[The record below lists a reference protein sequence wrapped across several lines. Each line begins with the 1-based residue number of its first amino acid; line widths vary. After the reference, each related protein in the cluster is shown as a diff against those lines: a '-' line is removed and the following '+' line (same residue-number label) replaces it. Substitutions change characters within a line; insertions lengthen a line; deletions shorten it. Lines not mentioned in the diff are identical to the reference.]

1 MLPPDSMQAL
11 SRSTVARRPGMLYS
25 LRQRLPRQDIAML
38 PRLPANIQTPAYVLD
53 VAALK
58 RNLATA
64 ARIKREAGIKVL
76 LATKAWAM
84 PAAFPLMRDT
94 LDGTTASGEQEA
106 RLGREEFGKEVHV
119 YAPAYGPGEVERL
132 VGIADHIYFNSP
144 GQIARHVETVEAAGR
159 AVGIR
164 INPGYSCATLGGALY
179 DPCAPGSRF
188 GTTLEQVEALPW
200 GRIDILHTHALC
212 ESLDD
217 GSVGLIEHVARHL
230 GPYVRKVKAV
240 NFGGG
245 HFINKPGYDVDKLIP
260 ALKAFRAEFGVE
272 VILEPGA
279 GLVVDTGWLVAS
291 VLDLHRNE
299 QDIAILDTSAST
311 HMPDV
316 LEVPYRPG
324 ILGAGAP
331 GEKAHSYILGG
342 KTCMTGDVIG
352 EYSFDKAL
360 RPGDRLI
367 FTDMMQYSF
376 VKNTT
381 FNGTPLPDLAMLDE
395 DGTYRVLKSFGY
407 EDFRRRLG

>member
-1 MLPPDSMQAL
+1 MA
-11 SRSTVARRPGMLYS
+11 
-25 LRQRLPRQDIAML
+25 
-38 PRLPANIQTPAYVLD
+38 PRLPADMRTPAYVLD
-53 VAALK
+53 VAKLK
-58 RNLATA
+58 QNLATA
-64 ARIKREAGIKVL
+64 ARIKREAGVRIL

-132 VGIADHIYFNSP
+132 VGIADHVYFNSP
-144 GQIARHVETVEAAGR
+144 SQIARHLGTVQAAGR
-159 AVGIR
+159 KVGIR
-164 INPGYSCATLGGALY
+164 INPGYSNATLGGALY

-188 GTTLEQVEALPW
+188 GTTIEEIDELPW
-200 GRIDILHTHALC
+200 EHIDILHTHALC

-217 GSVGLIEHVARHL
+217 GSVGLIEHVGQTL
-230 GPYVRKVKAV
+230 GDYVRKVKAV

-245 HFINKPGYDVDKLIP
+245 HFINKPGYDVDRLIV
-260 ALKAFRAEFGVE
+260 ALKAFRAEFGVD

-279 GLVVDTGWLVAS
+279 GLVVDAGWLVAT
-291 VLDLHRNE
+291 VLDIHHNDK
-299 QDIAILDTSAST
+299 DIAILDTSAST

-316 LEVPYRPG
+316 LEVPYRPNIIDSG
-324 ILGAGAP
+324 EP
-331 GEKAHSYILGG
+331 GELEHDYILGG

-352 EYSFDKAL
+352 DYSFDRPL
-360 RPGDRLI
+360 QPGDRLV

-381 FNGTPLPDLAMLDE
+381 FNGTPLPDIAMLDE
-395 DGTYRVLKSFGY
+395 DGTYRVIKSFGY
-407 EDFRRRLG
+407 EEFRRRLG

>member
-1 MLPPDSMQAL
+1 MA
-11 SRSTVARRPGMLYS
+11 
-25 LRQRLPRQDIAML
+25 
-38 PRLPANIQTPAYVLD
+38 PRLPAELRTPAYVLD
-53 VAALK
+53 VAKLK
-58 RNLATA
+58 QNLATA
-64 ARIKREAGIKVL
+64 ARIKREAGVKIL

-144 GQIARHVETVEAAGR
+144 GQIARHLATVQAAGR
-159 AVGIR
+159 KVGIR
-164 INPGYSCATLGGALY
+164 INPGYSNATLGGALY

-188 GTTLEQVEALPW
+188 GTTVAEIDKLPW
-200 GRIDILHTHALC
+200 DAIDILHTHALC

-217 GSVGLIEHVARHL
+217 GSAGLIEHVGRTL
-230 GPYVRKVKAV
+230 GEYVRKVKAV

-245 HFINKPGYDVDKLIP
+245 HFINKPGYDVDRLI
-260 ALKAFRAEFGVE
+260 AVLKAFRAEFGVE

-279 GLVVDTGWLVAS
+279 GLVVDTGWLVAT
-291 VLDLHRNE
+291 VLDIHHNE
-299 QDIAILDTSAST
+299 KDIAILDTSAST

-316 LEVPYRPG
+316 LEVPYRPNIIG
-324 ILGAGAP
+324 SGEP
-331 GEKAHSYILGG
+331 GELEHDYILGG

-352 EYSFDKAL
+352 DYSFDKPL
-360 RPGDRLI
+360 QPGDRLV

-395 DGTYRVLKSFGY
+395 DGTYRVIKSFGY
-407 EDFRRRLG
+407 EEFRRRLG